1 MFIPSGYYRRKALAA
16 LKGHWQPAL
25 LVALIVNLPTLLMQG
40 VSAFTNNDLLS
51 RMESFIVAS
60 SRDGRLSPETL
71 MGELNTILS
80 STFFWSIRGLEIVA
94 MLITPCLA
102 LGMYKWLTDLIR
114 GQEQPV
120 GTVFSRMRYFFRA
133 IGLQLMIILKVIL
146 WMLPGIAVSVLL
158 LLPAFRAGTADA
170 RMAALEQAE
179 RYYLLPLLLTVIP
192 GVMAALRY
200 ALSEYI
206 MAEKPET
213 RIMACIRR
221 SKDLMKDQ
229 KRNLFLLMV
238 SFILWYLLEMLVSS
252 FLPGLVGLVFQML
265 AGLALNV
272 YMAASVAVFYLRLD
286 HAAETQESP
295 DAEPEPEELN

>member
-1 MFIPSGYYRRKALAA
+1 MYIPSGYYRKKALAA

-94 MLITPCLA
+94 MLSTPCLA

>member
-1 MFIPSGYYRRKALAA
+1 MYIPSGYYRKKALAA

>member
-1 MFIPSGYYRRKALAA
+1 
-16 LKGHWQPAL
+16 
-25 LVALIVNLPTLLMQG
+25 
-40 VSAFTNNDLLS
+40 
-51 RMESFIVAS
+51 
-60 SRDGRLSPETL
+60 
-71 MGELNTILS
+71 
-80 STFFWSIRGLEIVA
+80 
-94 MLITPCLA
+94 
-102 LGMYKWLTDLIR
+102 
-114 GQEQPV
+114 
-120 GTVFSRMRYFFRA
+120 
-133 IGLQLMIILKVIL
+133 
-146 WMLPGIAVSVLL
+146 
-158 LLPAFRAGTADA
+158 
-170 RMAALEQAE
+170 MAALEQAE

-221 SKDLMKDQ
+221 SKNLMKDQ

-252 FLPGLVGLVFQML
+252 FLPGLIGLVFQML

>member
-1 MFIPSGYYRRKALAA
+1 MYIPSGYYRKKALAA

-170 RMAALEQAE
+170 QMAALEQAE